1 MQKITPAQKIKMLRE
16 QKDLTQEKLADALRV
31 SVGTIKNWE
40 NGASEP
46 SMSAVE
52 DLAKLF
58 KVSVV
63 DIFGTTATLSDN
75 DAIERIKNDSEI
87 NEMIQSNASES
98 LKFAKNG
105 LIVIPR
111 KLLNRVLICLAFTMV
126 MTKSA
131 TFGRYTVKSFTKDLT
146 IQSQIYALL
155 RNA

>member
-40 NGASEP
+40 NGTSEP

-63 DIFGTTATLSDN
+63 DIFGTTATSSDN
-75 DAIERIKNDSEI
+75 DVIERIKNESDI
-87 NEMIQSNASES
+87 NEMIQSKAS
-98 LKFAKNG
+98 
-105 LIVIPR
+105 
-111 KLLNRVLICLAFTMV
+111 
-126 MTKSA
+126 
-131 TFGRYTVKSFTKDLT
+131 D
-146 IQSQIYALL
+146 SQK
-155 RNA
+155 